1 MQRGSFSRVFDG
13 WALDLQ
19 AAARGVQDGCKM
31 DVSGTESDQLP
42 SIHKF
47 VSSLSYAVFSS

>member
-1 MQRGSFSRVFDG
+1 MFSMGGR
-13 WALDLQ
+13 LTYKRLQ
-19 AAARGVQDGCKM
+19 EGCKM